1 MEFWSAGGIALV
13 LNPGKDE
20 RPKKVVAKMKHKESH
35 KSLHLIRPSLSV
47 SLGCPTQKVKK
58 DPSELTL
65 RVHTPIGYQ
74 PTWEVAMINDPNFQG
89 IIAILPHLVEH
100 HPNSVNFV
108 LAYLH

>member
-1 MEFWSAGGIALV
+1 MRD
-13 LNPGKDE
+13 LN
-20 RPKKVVAKMKHKESH
+20 KVIVEKIKAKGSY
-35 KSLHLIRPSLSV
+35 KSVHLIRPSLSV

-74 PTWEVAMINDPNFQG
+74 PTWEVAMIMIQTFQG
-89 IIAILPHLVEH
+89 IIPHLVEH